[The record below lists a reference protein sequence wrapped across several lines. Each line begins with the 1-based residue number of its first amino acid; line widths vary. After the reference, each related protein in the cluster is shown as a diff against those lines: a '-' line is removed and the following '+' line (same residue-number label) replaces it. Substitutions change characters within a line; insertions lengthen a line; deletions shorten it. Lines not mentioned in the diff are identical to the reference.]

1 MLKSQR
7 TPSARDADWGRDSTP
22 SEKHRPDMMDRL
34 SNQVQEAAFGKL
46 MMNEALEVAKRGGF
60 IRGKL
65 PPAPSPSSA
74 ANGGKKTA
82 KAASIAAAAKMKT
95 QKELILLFA
104 KTATKPL
111 TSRDMSE
118 RLGISRDSSSRALR
132 QLYTSGFLARVH
144 MGRGAFGYEAI
155 K

>member
-22 SEKHRPDMMDRL
+22 YEKKVAQTSLKNPHAVNEGQLSKMMED
-34 SNQVQEAAFGKL
+34 
-46 MMNEALEVAKRGGF
+46 ALEVAKRGGF
-60 IRGKL
+60 TRGKL
-65 PPAPSPSSA
+65 PPAPPPSSA

-111 TSRDMSE
+111 TSKDMSE

-132 QLYTSGFLARVH
+132 QLYTSGFLDRVH
-144 MGRGAFGYEAI
+144 IGRGAFGYEAI